1 MRPLRFA
8 ALAAALLTLAPP
20 ASAKKQLTYQPTVTV
35 TLTSHSFAP
44 DPIRLAAGR
53 PVRLVIMNRAGK
65 VHDFTAPRFFRAAR
79 MIRGRVPGG
88 AIQLAAGRGA
98 TIDLIPARGNYKL
111 HCDQFGHSL
120 LGMKTRIVVE

>member
-8 ALAAALLTLAPP
+8 AVAAALLTLVPP
-20 ASAKKQLTYQPTVTV
+20 ASAKQASYQPTVTV

-44 DPIRLAAGR
+44 DPIRLVAGR

-79 MIRGRVPGG
+79 ILRGRVTGG
-88 AIQLAAGRGA
+88 GIALGAGRGA
-98 TIDLIPARGNYKL
+98 AIDLIPARGNYKL

-120 LGMKTRIVVE
+120 LGMKTRIIVE